1 MQLINVFTKKF
12 TDSAGCFQ
20 RLCTV
25 LNYQFLYFLIFILCF
40 LFLFLLSDCSD
51 SRDQQIQKWR
61 ALLRLFGIGL
71 FAGLVATER
80 GLNLG
85 GGLVQ
90 LRISQIDVQ
99 FLGNLL
105 GNLLNVL
112 VLGHIL
118 VDQFACQVA
127 TESRLNLQ
135 CSMAQLCKQEMHRV
149 RERYKY
155 EELVSCRCSSPKWPL
170 GQHPKNK

>member
-1 MQLINVFTKKF
+1 MKLINVFTKKF

-20 RLCTV
+20 RLCTI
-25 LNYQFLYFLIFILCF
+25 LNYQFLYFLILYN
-40 LFLFLLSDCSD
+40 LFFFFYRTALTAETNKFK
-51 SRDQQIQKWR
+51 KWH

-85 GGLVQ
+85 GSLVQ

-99 FLGNLL
+99 FFGNLL
-105 GNLLNVL
+105 GNLLYVL
-112 VLGHIL
+112 VLGHIF
-118 VDQFACQVA
+118 VDQLACQVA

-135 CSMAQLCKQEMHRV
+135 CSMAQFCKQKIQ
-149 RERYKY
+149 RE
-155 EELVSCRCSSPKWPL
+155 
-170 GQHPKNK
+170 